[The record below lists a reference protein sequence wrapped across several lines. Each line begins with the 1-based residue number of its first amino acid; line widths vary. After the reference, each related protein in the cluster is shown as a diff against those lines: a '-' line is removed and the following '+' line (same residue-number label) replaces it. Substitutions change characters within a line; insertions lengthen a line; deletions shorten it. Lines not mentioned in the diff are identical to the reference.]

1 MRWFTSDTHFGHQN
15 IMKFEPES
23 RPFSS
28 TEEMDEVLI
37 ERWNSVV
44 KPRDIVYH
52 LGDAIMGD
60 FRAGVEKMQ
69 RLNGQLILVPGNH
82 DRVFSG
88 LKPNYIQKWRPEYL
102 KVFEVID
109 REQEFTNLD
118 HRRDLRVLMCHF
130 PYEGD
135 SHGEDRYSEMRPVDN
150 GLPLLHGHVHGQW
163 KFNGRQFNVG
173 VDVNNLTPV
182 SEDEIIAW
190 IATL

>member
-1 MRWFTSDTHFGHQN
+1 MRFFTSDTHFGHSN
-15 IMKFEPES
+15 IIKFEAEN

-44 KPRDIVYH
+44 RRGDIVYH

-60 FRAGVEKMQ
+60 FKAGIEKMR
-69 RLNGQLILVPGNH
+69 RLNGKIILIPGNH

-88 LKPNYIQKWRPEYL
+88 LKPGYVQKWRPSYL
-102 KVFEVID
+102 EVFDVID
-109 REQEFTNLD
+109 PEQVYTNLD
-118 HRRDLRVLMCHF
+118 HNRNFRILMSHF

-135 SHGEDRYSEMRPVDN
+135 SHGEDRYSDKRPVDT
-150 GLPLLHGHVHGQW
+150 GMPLVHGHVHGQW
-163 KFNGRQFNVG
+163 KHRGRQFNVG

-182 SEDEIIAW
+182 SEDEVIEW
-190 IATL
+190 VKSL

>member
-1 MRWFTSDTHFGHQN
+1 MRFFTSDTHFGHSN
-15 IMKFEPES
+15 IIKFEAEN

-28 TEEMDEVLI
+28 TEEMDEVMI
-37 ERWNSVV
+37 ERWNAVV
-44 KPRDIVYH
+44 KKRDIVYH

-60 FRAGVEKMQ
+60 FRAGIEKMK
-69 RLNGQLILVPGNH
+69 RLNGQKILIPGNH

-88 LKPNYIQKWRPEYL
+88 LKPDYAEKWRPFYKE
-102 KVFEVID
+102 VFEIVD
-109 REQEFTNLD
+109 GEQHFTNLD
-118 HRRDLRVLMCHF
+118 HNRNFRVLMCHF

-135 SHGEDRYSEMRPVDN
+135 SHGEDRYSDKRPVDN

-182 SEDEIIAW
+182 SEDEVIEW
-190 IATL
+190 VKSL